1 MNDSDLI
8 DALGGP
14 ARMAERLNLKPEKGR
29 VQRVH
34 NWRTRGIPARIKLD
48 HAALFAE
55 LAGAAAKP
63 NPQETKDAA

>member
-55 LAGAAAKP
+55 MAARPRQPSA
-63 NPQETKDAA
+63 QETKDVA